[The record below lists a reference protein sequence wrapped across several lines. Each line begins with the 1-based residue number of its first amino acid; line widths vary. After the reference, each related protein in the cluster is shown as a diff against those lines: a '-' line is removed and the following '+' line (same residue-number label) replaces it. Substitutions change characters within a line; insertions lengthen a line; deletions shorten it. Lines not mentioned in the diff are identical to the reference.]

1 MPNLRNWLG
10 LTAIVMAWGSAFLL
24 INIAVKEIDPLVIT
38 AIRLWIGVVLMGLA
52 VWLLGRQFPTDPS
65 HWGYFLL
72 MAIFGNCLPF
82 YLIAWGQQFIDSGEA
97 GILMATVPL
106 QVVLMAHFFIPS
118 ERLNWWR
125 SVGYIIGFMGVVILF
140 EPGQLSGSLTGEV
153 QTGRLAV
160 FAGGICY
167 AISTILAQK
176 QPSKDPY
183 SAALGVLILASV
195 LSAAAIL
202 FTGTP
207 MPVAASPAAILSV
220 AGLGVFAT
228 GGAMVLYFYLAHHGG
243 AGFLS
248 LTNYLVPCVAAAIGA
263 WVAGE
268 TLGISSFLALA
279 IILIG
284 IAISQRQRRTPTE
297 RLS

>member
-10 LTAIVMAWGSAFLL
+10 LAAIVMAWGSAFLL
-24 INIAVKEIDPLVIT
+24 INIAVEDIDPLVIT
-38 AIRLWIGVVLMGLA
+38 AVRLWIGVILMGFT
-52 VWLLGRQFPTDPS
+52 VWLLGRQFPTDPR

-72 MAIFGNCLPF
+72 VAIFGNCLPF

-118 ERLNWWR
+118 EQLNWWKGL
-125 SVGYIIGFMGVVILF
+125 GYVIGFVGVIILF
-140 EPGQLSGSLTGEV
+140 EPSQFSSALSSDA
-153 QTGRLAV
+153 QAGRLAV

-195 LSAAAIL
+195 LSAAAMFVTATPIP
-202 FTGTP
+202 FTAST
-207 MPVAASPAAILSV
+207 AAMLSV

-268 TLGISSFLALA
+268 TLGTSGFVALA

-284 IAISQRQRRTPTE
+284 IAISRRAPAK
-297 RLS
+297 SSA

>member
-1 MPNLRNWLG
+1 MPKLRNWLG
-10 LTAIVMAWGSAFLL
+10 LAGIVMAWGSAFLL
-24 INIAVKEIDPLVIT
+24 INIAVEDIDPLVIT
-38 AIRLWIGVVLMGLA
+38 AVRLWIGVILMGFT
-52 VWLLGRQFPTDPS
+52 VWLLGRPFPTNPR

-72 MAIFGNCLPF
+72 VAIFGNCLPF

-118 ERLNWWR
+118 ERLNGWR
-125 SVGYIIGFMGVVILF
+125 GLGYIIGFVGVIILF
-140 EPGQLSGSLTGEV
+140 EPSQLSGLLSADA
-153 QTGRLAV
+153 QAGRLAV

-176 QPSKDPY
+176 QPTKDPY
-183 SAALGVLILASV
+183 SAALGVLILASI
-195 LSAAAIL
+195 LSATAML
-202 FTGTP
+202 VTNTP
-207 MPVAASPAAILSV
+207 ITLSASPAAMLSV

-228 GGAMVLYFYLAHHGG
+228 GGAMVLYFYLARHGG

-268 TLGISSFLALA
+268 TLGTSSLVALV

-284 IAISQRQRRTPTE
+284 IAISQRHRKTPATPAD
-297 RLS
+297 